1 MVSIIERAKTW
12 FGGGQ
17 AGNSQQGGS
26 TQAGDTSQQGGKS
39 TLQQNAE
46 KALKMKQDAG
56 PQTNIPEHRTSHEGG
71 VGEPQKGYTDTELGK
86 ESTYTSNLKRSHN
99 ARVGDA

>member
-17 AGNSQQGGS
+17 AGNSQAAPS
-26 TQAGDTSQQGGKS
+26 TQEGGKS

-46 KALKMKQDAG
+46 KALKMKQEAG